1 VRHAHDLGGAMN
13 FAPRMPSPLFR
24 NPPPHRQP
32 AVKEITMERL
42 DRATQSRD
50 MRPRPASAQAQAQFN
65 AKTDNKLRWLGLA
78 LLLTLGMFGLSGC
91 APGFGAPAPLGFT
104 ATTGDSTASAESSKI
119 IPITPDLVRAQ
130 RAEKPKVL
138 SDSVKRLFAT
148 SPVYTIGPGDVL
160 GIIVYNR
167 PELLPNAG
175 AVIAQQSDPTG
186 VSVAPGFIVGA
197 NGEISFP
204 YIGRTRM
211 QGLTE
216 SGASELIERLLKDF
230 IKDPQVTVRIQSFRS
245 QRAYVQGEVRT
256 PGLQIFT
263 DIPMTLSEAISR
275 AGSFTT
281 VGDRSHVS
289 LTRGGVTTVVD
300 LPLLESQGFDGNGI
314 ALRNGD
320 IVNVGTREDSRVYV
334 MGEIRGPSALQMRIN
349 GRLSLNEAL
358 GDAGGPDLLSADPA
372 QIYVVRNAPGNP
384 DVQQIFNLNAKN
396 PVALALAD
404 RFELLPRDVVY
415 VDRVP
420 LVTWN
425 RVISLILPAAQVAN
439 LSRDTARR

>member
-1 VRHAHDLGGAMN
+1 MQRPDPAPQSSGTHALSALCTL
-13 FAPRMPSPLFR
+13 SP
-24 NPPPHRQP
+24 
-32 AVKEITMERL
+32 
-42 DRATQSRD
+42 
-50 MRPRPASAQAQAQFN
+50 QAQAQV
-65 AKTDNKLRWLGLA
+65 AARLRWLGLA
-78 LLLTLGMFGLSGC
+78 MLLSLGLLALSGC
-91 APGFGAPAPLGFT
+91 APGFGTPAALGFT
-104 ATTGDSTASAESSKI
+104 STTGDSTASAESGKI

-130 RAEKPKVL
+130 MAQKPTGL

-204 YIGRTRM
+204 YIGRTKL

-216 SGASELIERLLKDF
+216 SGASELIEQRIKAY

-281 VGDRSHVS
+281 AGDRSHIT
-289 LTRGGVTTVVD
+289 LIRGGVTTVVD
-300 LPLLESQGFDGNGI
+300 LPTLESMGFDGNGI

-334 MGEIRGPSALQMRIN
+334 MGEIRAPSALQMRIN

-358 GDAGGPDLLSADPA
+358 GDAGGPDLLSSDPG

-384 DVQQIFNLNAKN
+384 DVQEIYNLNAKN

-404 RFELLPRDVVY
+404 RFELKPRDVVY
-415 VDRVP
+415 VDHVP

>member
-1 VRHAHDLGGAMN
+1 MQRPD
-13 FAPRMPSPLFR
+13 PS
-24 NPPPHRQP
+24 
-32 AVKEITMERL
+32 
-42 DRATQSRD
+42 TQSRVA
-50 MRPRPASAQAQAQFN
+50 RPLNALAMDQAKAQAQAL
-65 AKTDNKLRWLGLA
+65 AGSRLRWLGLG
-78 LLLTLGMFGLSGC
+78 LLLSLGVVGLSGC
-91 APGFGAPAPLGFT
+91 APGFGGVGPLGFT
-104 ATTGDSTASAESSKI
+104 STTGDSTASAESNKI
-119 IPITPDLVRAQ
+119 IPITPDLIRSQMAQ
-130 RAEKPKVL
+130 KPTSVP
-138 SDSVKRLFAT
+138 DSVKRLFTAA
-148 SPVYTIGPGDVL
+148 PVYTIGPGDVV
-160 GIIVYNR
+160 GIIVYDH

-204 YIGRTRM
+204 YIGRTKV

-216 SGASELIERLLKDF
+216 SGASELIAERIQKF

-263 DIPMTLSEAISR
+263 DVPMTLSEAISR

-281 VGDRSHVS
+281 AGDRARVT
-289 LTRGGVTTVVD
+289 LTRGGVSTVVD
-300 LPLLESQGFDGNGI
+300 LPALQAMGLDGNSI
-314 ALRNGD
+314 PLRNGD
-320 IVNVGTREDSRVYV
+320 VVNVGTREDSRVYV
-334 MGEIRGPSALQMRIN
+334 MGEVRAPSALQMRMN

-358 GDAGGPDLLSADPA
+358 GDAGGPDLLAADPG
-372 QIYVVRNAPGNP
+372 QIYVVRNAPDNL
-384 DVQQIFNLNAKN
+384 DVQQIFALNAKN

-404 RFELLPRDVVY
+404 RFELMPRDVVY

-425 RVISLILPAAQVAN
+425 RVISLILPAAQVVN
-439 LSRDTARR
+439 LGRDTARR

>member
-1 VRHAHDLGGAMN
+1 M
-13 FAPRMPSPLFR
+13 
-24 NPPPHRQP
+24 
-32 AVKEITMERL
+32 KRL
-42 DRATQSRD
+42 DPAQQTCGTHPLLHSVARARV
-50 MRPRPASAQAQAQFN
+50 RAQA
-65 AKTDNKLRWLGLA
+65 DDRLRWLGMA
-78 LLLTLGMFGLSGC
+78 LLLSLGLFALSGC
-91 APGFGAPAPLGFT
+91 APGFGTPAALGFT
-104 ATTGDSTASAESSKI
+104 STTGDSTASAESSKI
-119 IPITPDLVRAQ
+119 IPITPDLIRAQ
-130 RAEKPKVL
+130 IAQKPKAV
-138 SDSVKRLFAT
+138 SEGVKRLFAT
-148 SPVYTIGPGDVL
+148 PPVYTIGPGDVL
-160 GIIVYNR
+160 GVIVYNR

-204 YIGRTRM
+204 YIGRVKL

-216 SGASELIERLLKDF
+216 TGASELIAGRIKTY

-281 VGDRSHVS
+281 VGDRSRIS

-300 LPLLESQGFDGNGI
+300 LPTLESLGFDGNGI

-334 MGEIRGPSALQMRIN
+334 MGEIRAPSALQMRIN

-358 GDAGGPDLLSADPA
+358 GDAGGPDLLSSDPG

-415 VDRVP
+415 VDHVP

>member
-1 VRHAHDLGGAMN
+1 
-13 FAPRMPSPLFR
+13 
-24 NPPPHRQP
+24 
-32 AVKEITMERL
+32 MERL
-42 DRATQSRD
+42 DPATQTCGTHPLSQR
-50 MRPRPASAQAQAQFN
+50 RAQQPQAQAQVG
-65 AKTDNKLRWLGLA
+65 DRLRWLGMA
-78 LLLTLGMFGLSGC
+78 LLLSLGMLGLSGC
-91 APGFGAPAPLGFT
+91 APGFGTPAALGFT
-104 ATTGDSTASAESSKI
+104 STTGDSTASAESSKI
-119 IPITPDLVRAQ
+119 IPITPDLIRAQ
-130 RAEKPKVL
+130 IAQKPKAV
-138 SDSVKRLFAT
+138 SENVKRLFAT
-148 SPVYTIGPGDVL
+148 PPVYTIGPGDVL
-160 GIIVYNR
+160 GVIVYNR

-204 YIGRTRM
+204 YIGRIKL

-216 SGASELIERLLKDF
+216 TGASELIAGRIKTY

-281 VGDRSHVS
+281 VGDRSRVS

-300 LPLLESQGFDGNGI
+300 LPMLESLGFDGNGI

-320 IVNVGTREDSRVYV
+320 IVNVGNREDSRVYV
-334 MGEIRGPSALQMRIN
+334 MGEIRAPSALQMRIN

-358 GDAGGPDLLSADPA
+358 GDAGGPDLLSSDPG

-415 VDRVP
+415 VDHVP

>member
-1 VRHAHDLGGAMN
+1 MN
-13 FAPRMPSPLFR
+13 HAPRLPLPFFS

-32 AVKEITMERL
+32 AVKEITMETP
-42 DRATQSRD
+42 DRTTQSRD
-50 MRPRPASAQAQAQFN
+50 MRPLCTSAQAPAH
-65 AKTDNKLRWLGLA
+65 ARAESRLRWLGLA
-78 LLLTLGMFGLSGC
+78 MLLSLGMVALSGC
-91 APGFGAPAPLGFT
+91 APGFGTPAALGFT
-104 ATTGDSTASAESSKI
+104 PTTGDSTASAESSKI

-130 RAEKPKVL
+130 MAQKPKDVPAA
-138 SDSVKRLFAT
+138 VKRLFTT
-148 SPVYTIGPGDVL
+148 SPIYTIGPGDVL

-204 YIGRTRM
+204 YIGRTKL

-216 SGASELIERLLKDF
+216 SGASELIERRIKDF

-275 AGSFTT
+275 SGSFTAA
-281 VGDRSHVS
+281 GDRSRVS

-300 LPLLESQGFDGNGI
+300 LPLLESLGFDGNGI

-334 MGEIRGPSALQMRIN
+334 MGEIRAPSALQMRMN

-358 GDAGGPDLLSADPA
+358 GDAGGPDLLSSDPG

-404 RFELLPRDVVY
+404 RFELMPRDVVY
-415 VDRVP
+415 VDHVP